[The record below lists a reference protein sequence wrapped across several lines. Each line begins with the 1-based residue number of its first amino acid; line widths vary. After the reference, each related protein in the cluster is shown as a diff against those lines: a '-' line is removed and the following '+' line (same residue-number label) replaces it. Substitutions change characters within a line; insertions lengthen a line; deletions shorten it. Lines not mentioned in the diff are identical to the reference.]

1 MKGLFALSC
10 TLELSIIIF
19 KYKGEHITLKILT
32 HSLSRFLRLCRTIL
46 LINISIS
53 STARSL
59 ITDYCYFNKNNKE
72 LNQ

>member
-32 HSLSRFLRLCRTIL
+32 VSVIESMQ
-46 LINISIS
+46 NYSV
-53 STARSL
+53 
-59 ITDYCYFNKNNKE
+59 N
-72 LNQ
+72 